1 MYKDFISTGYIK
13 NTPTRVC
20 FHHLQDV
27 EEGGH
32 VGQQVFVVFLTS
44 PARRNKGLL
53 HFSNYLECLDLD
65 HL

>member
-13 NTPTRVC
+13 NTPTR
-20 FHHLQDV
+20 LQDV

-53 HFSNYLECLDLD
+53 HFSNYLECLDLY